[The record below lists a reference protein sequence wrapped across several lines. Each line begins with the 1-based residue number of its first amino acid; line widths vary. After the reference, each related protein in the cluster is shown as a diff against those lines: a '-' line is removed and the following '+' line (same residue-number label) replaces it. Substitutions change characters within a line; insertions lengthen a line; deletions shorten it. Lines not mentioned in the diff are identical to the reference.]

1 MRGVEARC
9 PQASRHRA
17 RGTGVGG
24 AGIGGAGA
32 RGTGVEGSEAG
43 RHQVRRAGV
52 SALRGKARGRG
63 LGLLPL
69 LGAAGCGLLFE
80 DPGPPVPSSAERAP
94 ERSAPT
100 EVSERA
106 APTAEGLPT
115 GQGTLR
121 QEEIA
126 IRIRRGELEIYV
138 VPLHEGVTRTA
149 APDTWARLS
158 ALAAS
163 HRGWFRERTGSDAP
177 YALFLVALYSEAEPL
192 FFEAE
197 ELTLVSGGIRQRHT
211 GIRGLTPGWDQA
223 RLQPGEAQ
231 MAVYAF
237 PPQVTLDADLEVE
250 YREVRSRDWVR
261 ILQVVQAEQARIRA
275 RGGG

>member
-1 MRGVEARC
+1 MRGAWVR
-9 PQASRHRA
+9 
-17 RGTGVGG
+17 G
-24 AGIGGAGA
+24 AGSRGA
-32 RGTGVEGSEAG
+32 RLGST
-43 RHQVRRAGV
+43 RRKGC
-52 SALRGKARGRG
+52 ARA
-63 LGLLPL
+63 LGLLAL
-69 LGAAGCGLLFE
+69 LSPAGCGLLFE
-80 DPGPPVPSSAERAP
+80 DPGPPAPSSPGAGP
-94 ERSAPT
+94 ERTTAT
-100 EVSERA
+100 VEGASE

-158 ALAAS
+158 ALATS
-163 HRGWFRERTGSDAP
+163 HRGWFQERTGSDAP

-192 FFEAE
+192 SFEAE

-211 GIRGLTPGWDQA
+211 AIRGLTPGWDQA
-223 RLQPGEAQ
+223 LLQPGEAQ

-261 ILQVVQAEQARIRA
+261 ILQAIQAEQARIRA